1 MNGCKAN
8 ILFVHNIMAPY
19 RLPIFRELSKTFDL
33 KLLFLR
39 ITHSYRRWYVTQE
52 ELGFPSVVSSGM
64 DLFGARIPFDLWHEL
79 MSNKYDVLI
88 VAETSVE
95 MMPSCLIAVFYKLAR
110 GARLI
115 LMSERFENET
125 SRRQESPVKRAA
137 RSIFDVYLRFVYHHC
152 DAFVACSSKAAE
164 YLSRTAGIQDEKI
177 FRSVQAVFDFP
188 RAPSGRMK
196 RRDESPVTILT
207 MAYLEARKNIGA
219 LISAFKN
226 LNAANAR
233 LVIAGDG
240 EEKHKLEALASGSDT
255 IVFAGY
261 VDGAAKQGLYET
273 ADIFVLPSLFETWG
287 LVVNEAMHYGLPV
300 IITDSM
306 GSTDLIDGNGFIVTA
321 GDHDALLR
329 ALQQLIESRQM
340 REKMGERSRE
350 IIRSANLDAV
360 TKPFA
365 DAVSRVM
372 GQNR

>member
-1 MNGCKAN
+1 
-8 ILFVHNIMAPY
+8 
-19 RLPIFRELSKTFDL
+19 
-33 KLLFLR
+33 
-39 ITHSYRRWYVTQE
+39 
-52 ELGFPSVVSSGM
+52 
-64 DLFGARIPFDLWHEL
+64 
-79 MSNKYDVLI
+79 
-88 VAETSVE
+88 
-95 MMPSCLIAVFYKLAR
+95 
-110 GARLI
+110 
-115 LMSERFENET
+115 
-125 SRRQESPVKRAA
+125 
-137 RSIFDVYLRFVYHHC
+137 
-152 DAFVACSSKAAE
+152 
-164 YLSRTAGIQDEKI
+164 
-177 FRSVQAVFDFP
+177 
-188 RAPSGRMK
+188 MK

-207 MAYLEARKNIGA
+207 MANLEARKNIGA

-240 EEKHKLEALASGSDT
+240 EEKQKLEALASGSDT

-261 VDGAAKQGLYET
+261 VDGAAKQDLYET